1 MGVGIVIYGIIHYFN
16 VRNKLENDI
25 RYKQMEQEKIKE
37 MNEERIRLFTNF
49 SHELRTPLTLISNP
63 LEDLMQNN
71 AFSSE
76 VKKVLTLMQKNT
88 KKMLLL
94 VNNLMDIQKYD
105 AHKMALQK
113 EHFNLSVFIKESYDM
128 FESIARKRNIDFTLT
143 NKMPESYEVYYDK
156 PEMEKVIF
164 NLLSNAFKFTPESG
178 NIQLRLSP
186 VSRKNIDSLVDEKQK
201 PMLVEDYYLH
211 IEVA

>member
-1 MGVGIVIYGIIHYFN
+1 
-16 VRNKLENDI
+16 
-25 RYKQMEQEKIKE
+25 
-37 MNEERIRLFTNF
+37 
-49 SHELRTPLTLISNP
+49 
-63 LEDLMQNN
+63 
-71 AFSSE
+71 
-76 VKKVLTLMQKNT
+76 MQKNT

-201 PMLVEDYYLH
+201 PMRCV
-211 IEVA
+211 